1 MTRTL
6 LVLTLLALTNIS
18 FAQYFYKDIIALKG
32 AAAEIAVIKENK
44 VKNIRLKSF
53 EDDGSASDGF
63 FAEKKFSRDYR
74 KAELFTR
81 TNYSGASLL
90 TTFYNANGT
99 IESTF
104 DSSEIATTRI
114 KYTYDDDNRLI
125 NTFSVIR
132 SADDDFVNE
141 ITEEHIYVYGE
152 EFYPDKMLRV
162 KNRKDTVEIL
172 FMLDENK
179 NLAIEKDSRTGSK
192 YYYYYDAKSRLTDV
206 AHINDFR
213 QKLLPEY
220 MFEYNSAGQ
229 ISQMITT
236 QEGGGGNDYLLWKY
250 TYSNGLR
257 MTESCY
263 SKERRLLGRI
273 EYEYK

>member
-1 MTRTL
+1 MTRSI
-6 LVLTLLALTNIS
+6 LALLFLS
-18 FAQYFYKDIIALKG
+18 FSATASAQFFYKDIITIKQ
-32 AAAEIAVIKENK
+32 AADELNRIKANK
-44 VKNIRLKSF
+44 VKTIRLKSF

-90 TTFYNANGT
+90 TTFYNEDGT
-99 IESTF
+99 ISRTV
-104 DSSEIATTRI
+104 DSSEIATTHI
-114 KYTYDDDNRLI
+114 QYKYDEDKRLLS
-125 NTFSVIR
+125 TLSVIR

-141 ITEEHIYVYGE
+141 IVEEHLYVYTN
-152 EFYPDKMLRV
+152 EFYPDKMFRV
-162 KNRKDTVEIL
+162 KNRKDTTEIL

-179 NLAIEKDSRTGSK
+179 NLSIEKDSRSGSK

-213 QKLLPEY
+213 QKLLPDY
-220 MFEYNSAGQ
+220 MFEYNSAGL
-229 ISQMITT
+229 ITQMITT

-250 TYSNGLR
+250 TYSDGLR
-257 MTESCY
+257 MTEACY
-263 SKERRLLGRI
+263 SKERKLLGRI